1 MFWKF
6 SNAKIRFCGSSF
18 SPLAEILAAYLILGE
33 APNMAQYI
41 GGSIIM
47 GGIILNQIGILRQS
61 AKTPKVLKSTF
72 AKEMDNLVG
81 FKGLWLSQT
90 TAIL

>member
-1 MFWKF
+1 
-6 SNAKIRFCGSSF
+6 
-18 SPLAEILAAYLILGE
+18 LILGE
-33 APNMAQYI
+33 APNMAQYM

-61 AKTPKVLKSTF
+61 AKTPKVLLSTF

-81 FKGLWLSQT
+81 FKGL
-90 TAIL
+90 